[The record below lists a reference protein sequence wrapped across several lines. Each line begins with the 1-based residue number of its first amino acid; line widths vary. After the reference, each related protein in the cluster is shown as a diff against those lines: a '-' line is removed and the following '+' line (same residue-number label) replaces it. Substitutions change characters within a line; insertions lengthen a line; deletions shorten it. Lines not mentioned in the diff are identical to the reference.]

1 MFKSN
6 LQGLFFVM
14 VLEAYIS
21 YLMCALVMLISS
33 VFFLFFGIFLLL
45 FAFFVLTC
53 FFFLIPSKL
62 NDDLMHLLWQ
72 GHTSIKHSF
81 THHLIYYSSKIHE
94 KISQF

>member
-1 MFKSN
+1 
-6 LQGLFFVM
+6 M

-33 VFFLFFGIFLLL
+33 VFFPFSGIFLLL

-62 NDDLMHLLWQ
+62 NDDLMHLNY
-72 GHTSIKHSF
+72 GKIYY
-81 THHLIYYSSKIHE
+81 LIYYSSKIHE

>member
-1 MFKSN
+1 
-6 LQGLFFVM
+6 M

-33 VFFLFFGIFLLL
+33 VFFLFSGIFLLL

-62 NDDLMHLLWQ
+62 NDGLMHLNYGKDTLQ
-72 GHTSIKHSF
+72 LNTLL
-81 THHLIYYSSKIHE
+81 LIA
-94 KISQF
+94 